1 LLRGDVASENSA
13 RNNGRPFGRA
23 LLFGHTRLPTE
34 ARQHGERRITKH
46 QFSIGLN
53 HNRSRRRQQFRE
65 PLLHHHQRILQAHA
79 TLHRNRAEAKVA
91 TVTTDAGC
99 VLIAPGVPA
108 GSRCGRIQPKRGW
121 PILWP
126 HGFSSQLNQNP
137 VCVSHLMA
145 IFDVQ
150 CGHPNQD
157 PSAGVNVTSMTD
169 QLKQ

>member
-1 LLRGDVASENSA
+1 MWRVRIPPGTTV
-13 RNNGRPFGRA
+13 GRKAAP
-23 LLFGHTRLPTE
+23 LVQHTRLPTK

-46 QFSIGLN
+46 QCSIGLN
-53 HNRSRRRQQFRE
+53 HSRSRGRQQRSE

-79 TLHRNRAEAKVA
+79 MLHRNRAEAKIA

-99 VLIAPGVPA
+99 VSIAPRVPA
-108 GSRCGRIQPKRGW
+108 GSRCDRIKPKRGW

-126 HGFSSQLNQNP
+126 HGFSSQFNQNP

-145 IFDVQ
+145 IFEVQ
-150 CGHPNQD
+150 YGHSNQD
-157 PSAGVNVTSMTD
+157 PSAEVNVTSMTD